1 MSLIITF
8 LGKGG
13 TGRTTMAIAA
23 AQQLATA
30 GKRVLL
36 ASQDPSPA
44 LGLRL
49 GTSLTAE
56 PQRIAGMH
64 DGIQVVQLQT
74 AVLLERSW
82 EALKQLEAQ
91 YLQKPFFKAVYGQEL
106 GVLPGM
112 DGALALNA
120 IREYDI
126 SERYDVIL
134 YDGDGNQST
143 LRFLGAPEIASWYF
157 RRFRQVFADSDL
169 GRTLSP
175 FIQPIASAVMSG
187 NWTGGDIFSQPLAQ
201 EFTNLLEKG
210 KGAIANP
217 NRVMGY
223 LVTTDDRE
231 AIATAKY
238 LWGGAQQVGLTI
250 GGLLVNRATVTEEM
264 RSQFAAIPVTSVQMG
279 EQLPDLMQAAQVPS
293 PIEINVVERK
303 VSLFLPG
310 FDKTQ
315 VKLTQYGPE
324 VTVEAADQRR
334 NIFLPPE
341 LNGRQVTGAKFQDG
355 YLIISF

>member
-23 AQQLATA
+23 AQQLATT

-49 GTSLTAE
+49 RTTLTAE
-56 PQRIAGMH
+56 PQTIAGMH

-82 EALKQLEAQ
+82 EALKKLEAQ

-120 IREYDI
+120 IREYDS
-126 SERYDVIL
+126 SERYDVII

-201 EFTNLLEKG
+201 EFTSLLEKG
-210 KGAIANP
+210 RGTIANP

-223 LVTTDDRE
+223 LVTTDDLE

-250 GGLLVNRATVTEEM
+250 GGLLVNRAAVTEEM
-264 RSQFAAIPVTSVQMG
+264 RSQFAAIPVTSVQTG

-341 LNGRQVTGAKFQDG
+341 LNGQQVTGAKFQDG